1 MVIGF
6 VVLLTFLF
14 LFGGSYGVIRLLR
27 LKIEKRRLMA
37 DIRTLE
43 HKQDSLKQ
51 TIERIQKDPAEI
63 ERIAR
68 EHYGMAKPGE
78 KVFKFVSPA
87 ERKSNPAK
95 PE

>member
-14 LFGGSYGVIRLLR
+14 LIGGSYGVIRLLR